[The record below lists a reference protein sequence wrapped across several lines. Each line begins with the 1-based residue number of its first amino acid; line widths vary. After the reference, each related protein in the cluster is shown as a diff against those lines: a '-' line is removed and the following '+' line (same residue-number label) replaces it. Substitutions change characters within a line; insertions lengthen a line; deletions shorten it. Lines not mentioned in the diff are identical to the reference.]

1 MSDCLLCPMPM
12 NSELLLQ
19 DIRTGTFTVSAYDL
33 NNGGKTMSIDV
44 IGYKSYSI
52 SIEKSS
58 VSGTSNAASGSIQY
72 LSIELEKMNEIDLSN
87 TSLAPSSAGI
97 PVTMTLPSGE
107 YSANISGNTLK
118 LVCSASTNTGR
129 SVVIFNSSLRINYSL
144 ILQR

>member
-1 MSDCLLCPMPM
+1 MPM

-33 NNGGKTMSIDV
+33 NNGGKTMSFDV

-52 SIEKSS
+52 SIEESS

-72 LSIELEKMNEIDLSN
+72 LKIELEKMNGIRLSE
-87 TSLAPSSAGI
+87 TRLAPTSAGI

-118 LVCSASTNTGR
+118 MICTTSTNTGR
-129 SVVIFNSSLRINYSL
+129 GVVTFNSSLRINYSL